1 MNNAA
6 EAAAQAG
13 AQAAVVDFAR
23 LLAEMQRVGH
33 AVNAMPN
40 ICRRPS

>member
-1 MNNAA
+1 MNNAT

-13 AQAAVVDFAR
+13 AQAAVADFAR

-33 AVNAMPN
+33 AVNAQFSIN
-40 ICRRPS
+40 